1 MLPMSHLGDFIDL
14 NDTIRLYKPDVY
26 LNKAT
31 LIADPSRSS
40 SSYAPA
46 DIKGKTRLTYVVK
59 DGDNLG
65 FISAWYRVGLSEL
78 RYWNN
83 ISRNL
88 IRVGQKLVIYVDP
101 SKSEFYSRVN
111 SMSLSEK
118 QAMVGKTVPA
128 NVQTTAITS
137 ANTQTDGEY
146 ITHTVRDGDT
156 IWNIVKL
163 YDDVSTSEVLGLN
176 NISNPQ
182 KIQVGQKLK
191 IKKKI

>member
-1 MLPMSHLGDFIDL
+1 MSKLLVSIHIIP
-14 NDTIRLYKPDVY
+14 T
-26 LNKAT
+26 T
-31 LIADPSRSS
+31 SS
-40 SSYAPA
+40 FAPA

-65 FISAWYRVGLSEL
+65 YISAWYRVGLSEL

-88 IRVGQKLVIYVDP
+88 IRVGQRLVIYVDP
-101 SKSEFYSRVN
+101 TKSEFYSRVN

-118 QAMVGKTVPA
+118 QAMIGKTVPA
-128 NVQTTAITS
+128 NVQTTAIIST
-137 ANTQTDGEY
+137 NTQTDGEY

-163 YDDVSTSEVLGLN
+163 YGDVSTSEILGLN
-176 NISNPQ
+176 NISDPQ